1 MKSEHDIQSEIRLAL
16 SEQGYFTERINVG
29 SGYLIDKPL
38 MEKIKRYCPDWLREE
53 LEKVPYFSTGAVK
66 GRSDLSAI
74 KDGGI
79 SFIEVKNEKG
89 RPTAEQ
95 LNFIKQMQTRY
106 GCRAGIARNVE
117 DALEI
122 VKGEKNNAEQK
133 L

>member
-38 MEKIKRYCPDWLREE
+38 MEKIKRLCPILRAE
-53 LEKVPYFSTGAVK
+53 LDKVPYFGTGAVK

-74 KDGGI
+74 KDGRI
-79 SFIEVKNEKG
+79 SFIEVKNEVG

-95 LNFIKQMQTRY
+95 LKFIEVMQTRY
-106 GCRAGIARNVE
+106 GCRAGIARSVE
-117 DALEI
+117 QALNI
-122 VKGEKNNAEQK
+122 VKGETDNG
-133 L
+133 